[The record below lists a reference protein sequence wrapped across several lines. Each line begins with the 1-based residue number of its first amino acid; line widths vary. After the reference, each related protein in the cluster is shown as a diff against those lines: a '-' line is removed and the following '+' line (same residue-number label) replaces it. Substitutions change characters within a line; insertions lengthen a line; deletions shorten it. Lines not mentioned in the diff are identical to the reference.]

1 MLQFVFVLFACLVG
15 GILAGYPDHSSGND
29 IGTANNNGN
38 SYGYGYSGSFS
49 GPGAAPENFQF
60 PQELSNLFKTLNK
73 YQEDIFKNGGG
84 SHSYAYVSTNP
95 NGKSRAEAI
104 SSISF
109 KRNKGFQAQAASVQ
123 NNLQSRGSFADAGDS
138 SYGGGY
144 GGSFSTGNGNGQSFG
159 GSFSSGFPG
168 AGGGPGYQFIP
179 GPSVTGSFTPDANGA
194 SAFGVIGPGG
204 IQQGASVFPENANAP
219 NVNVRFSSDQ
229 PDGFKSVYT
238 SSSSYTTNVDGKPK
252 TVQKSSTTVND
263 NGKVTTYEAHN
274 P

>member
-1 MLQFVFVLFACLVG
+1 MLQFVFVLSVCLVG
-15 GILAGYPDHSSGND
+15 GTLAGYPDHSSGND
-29 IGTANNNGN
+29 IGNTNNNGN
-38 SYGYGYSGSFS
+38 SFGYGYSGSFS

-73 YQEDIFKNGGG
+73 YQEDIFKN
-84 SHSYAYVSTNP
+84 
-95 NGKSRAEAI
+95 
-104 SSISF
+104 
-109 KRNKGFQAQAASVQ
+109 FQAQAAAVQ
-123 NNLQSRGSFADAGDS
+123 NNLQSRSGLPDAGAS
-138 SYGGGY
+138 AYGGGY
-144 GGSFSTGNGNGQSFG
+144 GGSFSTGNGGSFG
-159 GSFSSGFPG
+159 GSFSSGYPTG
-168 AGGGPGYQFIP
+168 SGVGYQFIP
-179 GPSVTGSFTPDANGA
+179 GPSVAGTFTPDAQGA

-204 IQQGASVFPENANAP
+204 IQQGASVFPENPNAP

-263 NGKVTTYEAHN
+263 NGKVTTYDAHN

>member
-1 MLQFVFVLFACLVG
+1 MLQFVFVLSACLVG
-15 GILAGYPDHSSGND
+15 GTLAGYPDHSSGND
-29 IGTANNNGN
+29 I
-38 SYGYGYSGSFS
+38 

-73 YQEDIFKNGGG
+73 YQEDIFKN
-84 SHSYAYVSTNP
+84 
-95 NGKSRAEAI
+95 
-104 SSISF
+104 
-109 KRNKGFQAQAASVQ
+109 FQAQAAAVQ
-123 NNLQSRGSFADAGDS
+123 NNLQSRSNLPNGGESL
-138 SYGGGY
+138 YGGGY
-144 GGSFSTGNGNGQSFG
+144 GGSFSTGNGASFG
-159 GSFSSGFPG
+159 GSFSSGYPTG
-168 AGGGPGYQFIP
+168 SGVGYQFIP
-179 GPSVTGSFTPDANGA
+179 GPSVAGTFTPDAQGA

-204 IQQGASVFPENANAP
+204 IQQGASVFPENPNAP

-263 NGKVTTYEAHN
+263 NGKVTTYDAHN

>member
-73 YQEDIFKNGGG
+73 YQEDIFKN
-84 SHSYAYVSTNP
+84 
-95 NGKSRAEAI
+95 
-104 SSISF
+104 
-109 KRNKGFQAQAASVQ
+109 FQAQAASVQ

>member
-1 MLQFVFVLFACLVG
+1 MLQFVFVLSACLVG
-15 GILAGYPDHSSGND
+15 GTLAGYPDHSSGND
-29 IGTANNNGN
+29 IGSTNNNGN
-38 SYGYGYSGSFS
+38 SFGYGYSGSFS

-73 YQEDIFKNGGG
+73 YQEDIFKN
-84 SHSYAYVSTNP
+84 
-95 NGKSRAEAI
+95 
-104 SSISF
+104 
-109 KRNKGFQAQAASVQ
+109 FQAQAAAVQ
-123 NNLQSRGSFADAGDS
+123 NNLQSRSNLPNGGESL
-138 SYGGGY
+138 YGGGY
-144 GGSFSTGNGNGQSFG
+144 GGSFSTGNGASFG
-159 GSFSSGFPG
+159 GSFSSGYPTG
-168 AGGGPGYQFIP
+168 SGVGYQFIP
-179 GPSVTGSFTPDANGA
+179 GPSVAGTFTPDAQGA

-204 IQQGASVFPENANAP
+204 IQQGASVFPENPNAP

-263 NGKVTTYEAHN
+263 NGKVTTYDAHN

>member
-1 MLQFVFVLFACLVG
+1 MLQFVFVLSVCLVG
-15 GILAGYPDHSSGND
+15 GTLAGYPDHSSGND
-29 IGTANNNGN
+29 IGNTNNNGN
-38 SYGYGYSGSFS
+38 SFGYGYSGSFS

-84 SHSYAYVSTNP
+84 SYSYSFVSTKP
-95 NGKSRAEAI
+95 NGKGQAEAI
-104 SSISF
+104 SSITF
-109 KRNKGFQAQAASVQ
+109 KKTKGFQAQAAAVQ
-123 NNLQSRGSFADAGDS
+123 NNLQSRSGLPDAGAS
-138 SYGGGY
+138 AYGGGY
-144 GGSFSTGNGNGQSFG
+144 GGSFSTGNGGSFG
-159 GSFSSGFPG
+159 GSFSSGYPTG
-168 AGGGPGYQFIP
+168 SGVGYQFIP
-179 GPSVTGSFTPDANGA
+179 GPSVAGTFTPDAQGA

-204 IQQGASVFPENANAP
+204 IQQGASVFPENPNAP

-263 NGKVTTYEAHN
+263 NGKVTTYDAHN